1 MAEGNRL
8 SGFVVLYW
16 SLNMGSRPKR
26 GERETEQMHM
36 RGAGSTGVNI
46 TEGIIWRQLLAFFFP
61 ILFGTFFQQLYNTAD
76 AMIVGRF
83 VGKEALGAVGGATG
97 VLINVIVN
105 LFVGLS
111 AGTTVVVSQIYGAG
125 RHGEVEGA
133 VHTSMALAL
142 TGGLGMTVFGLL
154 FAPLALQWMGTPA
167 EVMPYALT
175 YIRIVLLGVVPSFLY
190 NMGSGV
196 LRAVGDTRRPV
207 YFLIIACLTNIV
219 LDFVLVAGMGLGVF
233 GAACATI
240 ASQTLS
246 AALTL
251 LSLNRTPACYRFLP
265 SRVRFVRRPLNRI
278 LMVGLPAGLQSNM
291 YAFSNII
298 IQTCINSFGTDTVA
312 AWTAHGKIDGFF
324 WMIMGAYGISVTT
337 FAGQNFGAR
346 RYDRVRESVRVGL
359 LLAAGTSVAMS
370 IFYCAFAEP
379 LLGIF
384 TDDAAV
390 LRIGVE
396 LVWRMVPYYLTYVCV
411 EILAGAIRGCGNAL
425 SPMLITAGG
434 TCLLRIIWLL
444 TVVPLR
450 PALSTVL
457 FSYPLSWTV
466 TSLIFIFYYRRS
478 AWLGRCIS
486 HSAAAPL
493 EQRPQEAV

>member
-1 MAEGNRL
+1 M
-8 SGFVVLYW
+8 
-16 SLNMGSRPKR
+16 
-26 GERETEQMHM
+26 
-36 RGAGSTGVNI
+36 
-46 TEGIIWRQLLAFFFP
+46 
-61 ILFGTFFQQLYNTAD
+61 
-76 AMIVGRF
+76 
-83 VGKEALGAVGGATG
+83 
-97 VLINVIVN
+97 
-105 LFVGLS
+105 
-111 AGTTVVVSQIYGAG
+111 
-125 RHGEVEGA
+125 
-133 VHTSMALAL
+133 
-142 TGGLGMTVFGLL
+142 
-154 FAPLALQWMGTPA
+154 
-167 EVMPYALT
+167 
-175 YIRIVLLGVVPSFLY
+175 
-190 NMGSGV
+190 
-196 LRAVGDTRRPV
+196 
-207 YFLIIACLTNIV
+207 
-219 LDFVLVAGMGLGVF
+219 
-233 GAACATI
+233 
-240 ASQTLS
+240 
-246 AALTL
+246 
-251 LSLNRTPACYRFLP
+251 
-265 SRVRFVRRPLNRI
+265 
-278 LMVGLPAGLQSNM
+278 
-291 YAFSNII
+291 
-298 IQTCINSFGTDTVA
+298 
-312 AWTAHGKIDGFF
+312 
-324 WMIMGAYGISVTT
+324 
-337 FAGQNFGAR
+337 
-346 RYDRVRESVRVGL
+346 
-359 LLAAGTSVAMS
+359 AMS

>member
-1 MAEGNRL
+1 
-8 SGFVVLYW
+8 
-16 SLNMGSRPKR
+16 
-26 GERETEQMHM
+26 MHM
-36 RGAGSTGVNI
+36 RGAGSAGVNI

-111 AGTTVVVSQIYGAG
+111 AGTTVVVAQIYGAG

-142 TGGLGMTVFGLL
+142 AGGLGMTVFGLL

-219 LDFVLVAGMGLGVF
+219 LDFALVAGMGLGVF

-246 AALTL
+246 GAD
-251 LSLNRTPACYRFLP
+251 P
-265 SRVRFVRRPLNRI
+265 SFPQ
-278 LMVGLPAGLQSNM
+278 PHS
-291 YAFSNII
+291 
-298 IQTCINSFGTDTVA
+298 
-312 AWTAHGKIDGFF
+312 
-324 WMIMGAYGISVTT
+324 
-337 FAGQNFGAR
+337 
-346 RYDRVRESVRVGL
+346 GL
-359 LLAAGTSVAMS
+359 LPFSPRPSPLCTPPPEQNSDGRTSRRAPVKHVCL
-370 IFYCAFAEP
+370 FQYYYPDLHQF
-379 LLGIF
+379 
-384 TDDAAV
+384 
-390 LRIGVE
+390 LRD
-396 LVWRMVPYYLTYVCV
+396 
-411 EILAGAIRGCGNAL
+411 
-425 SPMLITAGG
+425 
-434 TCLLRIIWLL
+434 
-444 TVVPLR
+444 
-450 PALSTVL
+450 
-457 FSYPLSWTV
+457 
-466 TSLIFIFYYRRS
+466 
-478 AWLGRCIS
+478 
-486 HSAAAPL
+486 
-493 EQRPQEAV
+493 